1 MMSLADFIAG
11 CLFFGVFF
19 WVTGFAC
26 AYYLAKENFF
36 EKYWRKGL

>member
-1 MMSLADFIAG
+1 MSLSEFIVG
-11 CLFFGVFF
+11 GLIFGAFF

-26 AYYLAKENFF
+26 AYYLAKEEFF